1 MLGHMSVVA
10 QKVTVSYQDY
20 VAAEAAAA
28 TKSEWING
36 VVYAMAGGT
45 LLHARLAMAV
55 GRAIGDQLRG
65 KPCAV
70 FSSDLRIRS
79 LFSEIASYPDLTV
92 VCGPPQM
99 HTQDIQACTNPT
111 VIVEVI
117 VEVLGPSTETFDRG
131 DKAAHYRRM
140 PSVLAYVLVSTSE
153 QRIEVF
159 TRATDG
165 AFVFTEAG
173 PGQSVSIAPIE
184 CSLVVDDIY
193 FDPLA

>member
-70 FSSDLRIRS
+70 FSSDLRLPVTLI
-79 LFSEIASYPDLTV
+79 
-92 VCGPPQM
+92 
-99 HTQDIQACTNPT
+99 
-111 VIVEVI
+111 
-117 VEVLGPSTETFDRG
+117 
-131 DKAAHYRRM
+131 
-140 PSVLAYVLVSTSE
+140 
-153 QRIEVF
+153 
-159 TRATDG
+159 
-165 AFVFTEAG
+165 
-173 PGQSVSIAPIE
+173 
-184 CSLVVDDIY
+184 
-193 FDPLA
+193 